1 MGVPAYL
8 DANEPALA
16 LVDDMVVDW
25 IYRDWSDRGRRRL
38 GIRTWMITV
47 V

>member
-1 MGVPAYL
+1 MGIPAYL

-16 LVDDMVVDW
+16 LVDDMVVKWND
-25 IYRDWSDRGRRRL
+25 RDWSDRGRRRL
-38 GIRTWMITV
+38 GIRTRMITV

>member
-1 MGVPAYL
+1 MEDKMGIPAYL

-25 IYRDWSDRGRRRL
+25 IYRD
-38 GIRTWMITV
+38 
-47 V
+47 